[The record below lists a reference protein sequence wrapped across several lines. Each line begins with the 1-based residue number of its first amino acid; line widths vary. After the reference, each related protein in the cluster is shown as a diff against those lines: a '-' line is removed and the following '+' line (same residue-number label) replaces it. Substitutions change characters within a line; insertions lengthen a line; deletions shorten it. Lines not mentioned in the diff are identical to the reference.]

1 MKTQAEWRQ
10 QKILITGGKGFLGSK
25 LIKKLIKK
33 GIPNKN
39 IITFSSSEHDLRKNS
54 QCIKVVKNIDVVIHL
69 AAKVGGIGYNKEN
82 PATLFYDNTIMS
94 IQLMEAAR
102 LAGVKKFV
110 TIGTICSYPNLT
122 PVPFRE
128 DDLWKGYPEKTNA
141 PYGLAKKILLTQ
153 SQAYRQQYGFNAI
166 YLMPV
171 NLYGPGDNFDPKQSH
186 VIPALIKKIS
196 EAIKNNED
204 SITVWG
210 DGSASREFLYVEDA
224 AEAIALATE
233 KYNQPEPVNLG
244 SGFEIKIKNLVNLI
258 CLLMDYHGKI
268 IWDKSK
274 PNGQPRRKLDVSR
287 AKKEFGF
294 TSKTDFKKGLAKTIR
309 WYQQQAKINR
319 A

>member
-128 DDLWKGYPEKTNA
+128 DDLLKIAIKKFKESKRNSLATFSVSEKKLGKIENNFFIA
-141 PYGLAKKILLTQ
+141 IDLRFVFNLKILK
-153 SQAYRQQYGFNAI
+153 I
-166 YLMPV
+166 Y
-171 NLYGPGDNFDPKQSH
+171 
-186 VIPALIKKIS
+186 KKKLLWIS
-196 EAIKNNED
+196 
-204 SITVWG
+204 
-210 DGSASREFLYVEDA
+210 L
-224 AEAIALATE
+224 
-233 KYNQPEPVNLG
+233 
-244 SGFEIKIKNLVNLI
+244 LI
-258 CLLMDYHGKI
+258 CLFLPFYI
-268 IWDKSK
+268 LIT
-274 PNGQPRRKLDVSR
+274 P
-287 AKKEFGF
+287 
-294 TSKTDFKKGLAKTIR
+294 
-309 WYQQQAKINR
+309 
-319 A
+319 